1 MTAPKLIL
9 KTGGD
14 STGRQARANS
24 LPLVVSLTIIL
35 SSLVAFVL
43 FPSSEVTF
51 GLLAYFL
58 TAVGTALCLAWDSL
72 AQRRG
77 MKNPNFTANRMQA
90 RILQLL
96 ALVGVAAAAAHIFK
110 ISETAAEFL
119 SELWGLT

>member
-1 MTAPKLIL
+1 MTAPKLTP
-9 KTGGD
+9 KSGGY
-14 STGRQARANS
+14 SNSRQAMANP
-24 LPLVVSLTIIL
+24 LPLVLSLVILL
-35 SSLVAFVL
+35 SSSVAFIL
-43 FPSSEVTF
+43 FPSSEVIL

-90 RILQLL
+90 KILQLL

-110 ISETAAEFL
+110 VSETAAEFL
-119 SELWGLT
+119 SEFWGLT